1 MLALQCDTC
10 RIKDVDLKYL
20 AIVDDSKSVEKCLK
34 INLEKYR
41 YIKKREIYKVDI
53 KVLHKIVE

>member
-1 MLALQCDTC
+1 M
-10 RIKDVDLKYL
+10 DLKYL

-53 KVLHKIVE
+53 KILYKIVE